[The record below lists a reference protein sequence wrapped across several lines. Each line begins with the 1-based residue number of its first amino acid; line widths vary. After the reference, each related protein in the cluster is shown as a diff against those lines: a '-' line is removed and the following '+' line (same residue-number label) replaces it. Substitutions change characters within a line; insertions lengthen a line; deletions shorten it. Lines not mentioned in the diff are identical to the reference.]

1 MNYKFTMSSD
11 AERDIEKH
19 IRSGRKDLA
28 AKVHS
33 LIPELEEHPRTGTGH
48 PEALRHKDTEMWSRR
63 IDSKHRLIYEIRDN
77 ELVVIAISAYGHYG
91 DK

>member
-11 AERDIEKH
+11 AERDVEKH
-19 IRSGRKDLA
+19 IHNGRKDLA

-33 LIPELEEHPRTGTGH
+33 LIPEQEAHPRTGTGH
-48 PEALRHKDTEMWSRR
+48 PEALRHQETEMWSRR
-63 IDSKHRLIYEIRDN
+63 IDAKHRLIYEIRDD
-77 ELVVIAISAYGHYG
+77 ELIVIAISASGHYG